1 MSQSLPSKTIASPVG
16 ELTLVAEGNA
26 LVAILWEGD
35 DPARVPLPALVDTP
49 DHPVLCETARQLD
62 EYFAG
67 RRRTFDVPLAFRGTV
82 FQRAVWSALLRIPFG
97 ETRSYGRIARELDR
111 PNATRA
117 VGAANGRN
125 PISII
130 APCHRVIGANG
141 ALTGF
146 AGGLAAKEALLTLES
161 EAAGS
166 VAPFI
171 TSSALGRRSSDE

>member
-1 MSQSLPSKTIASPVG
+1 MSQALSSKIVASLVG
-16 ELTLVAEGNA
+16 DLTLVAESDA

-67 RRRTFDVPLAFRGTV
+67 KRKAFDLPLAFRGTA

-97 ETRSYGRIARELDR
+97 ETSSYGRIARELDR
-111 PNATRA
+111 PNAARA

-125 PISII
+125 PISIV

-146 AGGLAAKEALLTLES
+146 AGGLAAKEALLALERG
-161 EAAGS
+161 AATQYS
-166 VAPFI
+166 
-171 TSSALGRRSSDE
+171 

>member
-1 MSQSLPSKTIASPVG
+1 MSQPLPSKIIASPVG
-16 ELTLVAEGNA
+16 ELTLVAEGDA

-35 DPARVPLPALVDTP
+35 DPARVPLPALADAP

-67 RRRTFDVPLAFRGTV
+67 KRRAFDVPLAFRGTA
-82 FQRAVWSALLRIPFG
+82 FQRAVWAALLRIPFG
-97 ETRSYGRIARELDR
+97 ETSSYGRIARALDR
-111 PNATRA
+111 PNAARA

-130 APCHRVIGANG
+130 APCHRVIGSNG

-146 AGGLAAKEALLTLES
+146 AGGLAAKEMLLALERGDAS
-161 EAAGS
+161 
-166 VAPFI
+166 
-171 TSSALGRRSSDE
+171 

>member
-1 MSQSLPSKTIASPVG
+1 MSQPLPSKIIASPVG
-16 ELTLVAEGNA
+16 ELTLVAEGDA

-35 DPARVPLPALVDTP
+35 DPARVPLPALADAP

-67 RRRTFDVPLAFRGTV
+67 KRRAFDVPLAFRGTA
-82 FQRAVWSALLRIPFG
+82 FQRAVWAALLRIPFG
-97 ETRSYGRIARELDR
+97 ETSSYGRIARALDR
-111 PNATRA
+111 PHGARA

-130 APCHRVIGANG
+130 APCHRVIGSNG

-146 AGGLAAKEALLTLES
+146 AGGLAAKEMLLALERGD
-161 EAAGS
+161 AG
-166 VAPFI
+166 
-171 TSSALGRRSSDE
+171 